1 MRGRMAGIVLIAIVT
16 LRVVGLA
23 ASGFGA
29 IPPRSSSD
37 EPDVQ
42 HAMRGVIRAVNAEA
56 LVVSR
61 PGRPGSELTLS
72 LTHATD
78 VEGQLVVGATV
89 SVRYTRDKDRLIAIA
104 VTVHPQ
110 QAALRLH
117 SVE

>member
-1 MRGRMAGIVLIAIVT
+1 MRGRLAGIALITIVT
-16 LRVVGLA
+16 LHVVRLA
-23 ASGFGA
+23 ASRIEA
-29 IPPRSSSD
+29 APPHLSSD
-37 EPDVQ
+37 ESDAQ
-42 HAMRGVIRAVNAEA
+42 HAVRGVIRVVNAGA

-110 QAALRLH
+110 QAALPLH